1 MDETSSSDERP
12 ECEKC
17 RVSQHIFD
25 LTYLNGKKLCAKCF
39 REYTQEEIK
48 SINAAKNDP
57 VNKPSHYTDSKI
69 EVLDAIE
76 AWKMPYHLGQVIKY
90 VARAGKKDK
99 SKEIEDL
106 EKAQFYLARH
116 IKNLKGLNVVSKV

>member
-1 MDETSSSDERP
+1 MFLTPNFYCDECQPKIYGLINNVKPYNVIPLCGKCLEIFKLESNPSS
-12 ECEKC
+12 
-17 RVSQHIFD
+17 
-25 LTYLNGKKLCAKCF
+25 
-39 REYTQEEIK
+39 
-48 SINAAKNDP
+48 NDP

-76 AWKMPYHLGQVIKY
+76 AWKLPYHLGQVIKY

-106 EKAQFYLARH
+106 EKAEFYLKRH